1 MNSELIIII
10 SIAFV
15 ALLAVIYHS
24 QIITEGFAN
33 DTKSLLEH
41 FQDVPDQYKPLIC
54 RTFRDQIED
63 LTKIASD
70 DNKRIISELTK
81 YINVLG
87 GC

>member
-1 MNSELIIII
+1 MNSQIILLL
-10 SIAFV
+10 SIAFI

>member
-10 SIAFV
+10 SIAFI

-41 FQDVPDQYKPLIC
+41 FQDVPDQYKPLVC
-54 RTFRDQIED
+54 KSFRDQID
-63 LTKIASD
+63 ALTKTASD

-81 YINVLG
+81 YIIVLG